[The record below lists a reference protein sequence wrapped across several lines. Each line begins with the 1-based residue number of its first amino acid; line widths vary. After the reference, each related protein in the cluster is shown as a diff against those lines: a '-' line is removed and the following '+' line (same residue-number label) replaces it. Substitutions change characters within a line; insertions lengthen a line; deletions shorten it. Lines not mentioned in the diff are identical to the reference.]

1 MKMKKNAKRNGTKQ
15 NGNENLDTCDLS
27 KKYIGPSVRIFETV
41 TMAYEDA
48 TTVVPDSSI
57 FTFHLPR
64 VTTRI
69 AQARTHAR
77 DDGAVP
83 SQNPPPLVMNRR
95 LPLPVPRCM
104 HAIVR

>member
-15 NGNENLDTCDLS
+15 NGNGNLDTCDLS

-69 AQARTHAR
+69 ALHARTPRTPAG
-77 DDGAVP
+77 DDDEAVP
-83 SQNPPPLVMNRR
+83 SRILRH
-95 LPLPVPRCM
+95 LS
-104 HAIVR
+104 